1 VRKLLLLCLLIFQ
14 VSLVLAHADTGSR
27 KVDIRRAKLHDDID
41 KLQETILATDGK
53 KDDLVYAV
61 KDEDINLI
69 ITDLMIRQVN
79 VLQDSLENHSKLDHR
94 LKVKYLTGL
103 QNMLKGY
110 QYGWSRRAFAP
121 EKGVL
126 LYAQFTEM
134 VDADIKGRSVE
145 PIVDKYPY
153 ETGDILINQSNSIFF
168 DNTGYNPSRII
179 LFRKYCAIKPD
190 QILPRLETFA
200 DVPFADS
207 LIRYTARLNPDQFYD
222 YAAATRTKVGQLI
235 KKCSDPM
242 VKAIAEMANS
252 KSGRLYYPFLDE
264 VMGGRQTLESISSQM
279 TDSLKYYRLLVKT
292 QVSYAE
298 RLRSGDTAIA
308 YDELTKML
316 QRKAVEIYINE
327 VNALHDESDA
337 VRFKIVEP
345 LTPQELYYLIV
356 LGEDVIY
363 TSSYK
368 GVYNRM
374 MERMRVPS
382 GDTLLMSVQFDK
394 FKKFIKMAAGYNK
407 LEPFLATMPDSNAQR
422 LMIAFARGL
431 GKTGALEE
439 AVDVADSYGSL
450 NLPYVKKLIDWEVEN
465 NLVNSRKAGSRRTEI
480 IYNILQTIFASST
493 DSTINISEKLGIPPV
508 YTVDNSQLTDKE
520 GKVVQLVFF
529 YGDKDGIDSYGNFM
543 SMFTNAGDWKVTK
556 TKEWVEIRSVKGKP
570 IHIYANL
577 PLDNSK
583 GDDPDAKAQEH
594 LLAFLES
601 KKIEPTI
608 VIHRGH
614 SYHVKYTIKQLPES
628 ARIVI
633 LGSCG
638 GYHNLDDVLRTCPD
652 AHIISSKEVG
662 TRVVNEP
669 ILKHI
674 NDDLKAGRGI
684 DWILTWRDLALQFP
698 TGEARERFENYI
710 PPHKNL
716 GALFIKAYS
725 KAMGEE

>member
-1 VRKLLLLCLLIFQ
+1 MRKLLLFCLLTFQ
-14 VSLVLAHADTGSR
+14 VSVVLAYTDTGSR

-41 KLQETILATDGK
+41 KIQETILETDGK

-103 QNMLKGY
+103 QNMLRGY

-145 PIVDKYPY
+145 PIVDRYPY

-190 QILPRLETFA
+190 QILPRLESFA

-235 KKCSDPM
+235 KKCNDPM

-382 GDTLLMSVQFDK
+382 GDTLLMTVQFDK

-450 NLPYVKKLIDWEVEN
+450 NLPYVKK
-465 NLVNSRKAGSRRTEI
+465 
-480 IYNILQTIFASST
+480 
-493 DSTINISEKLGIPPV
+493 
-508 YTVDNSQLTDKE
+508 
-520 GKVVQLVFF
+520 
-529 YGDKDGIDSYGNFM
+529 
-543 SMFTNAGDWKVTK
+543 
-556 TKEWVEIRSVKGKP
+556 
-570 IHIYANL
+570 
-577 PLDNSK
+577 
-583 GDDPDAKAQEH
+583 
-594 LLAFLES
+594 
-601 KKIEPTI
+601 
-608 VIHRGH
+608 
-614 SYHVKYTIKQLPES
+614 
-628 ARIVI
+628 
-633 LGSCG
+633 
-638 GYHNLDDVLRTCPD
+638 
-652 AHIISSKEVG
+652 
-662 TRVVNEP
+662 
-669 ILKHI
+669 
-674 NDDLKAGRGI
+674 
-684 DWILTWRDLALQFP
+684 
-698 TGEARERFENYI
+698 
-710 PPHKNL
+710 
-716 GALFIKAYS
+716 
-725 KAMGEE
+725 